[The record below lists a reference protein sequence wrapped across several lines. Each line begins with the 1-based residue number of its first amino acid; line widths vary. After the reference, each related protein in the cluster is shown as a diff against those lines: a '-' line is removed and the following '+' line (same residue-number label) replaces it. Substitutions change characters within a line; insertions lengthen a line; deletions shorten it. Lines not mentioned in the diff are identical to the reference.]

1 MWEFGCKYVHT
12 NDITSIYIICIHY
25 CSNNKYACLLPVARE
40 INKED
45 FIISLRGMFL
55 PQLFLESMIMSTTGS
70 IAVCMIVHKSH
81 NQFIALIIQYHASI
95 ACMKL

>member
-1 MWEFGCKYVHT
+1 MQVHT
-12 NDITSIYIICIHY
+12 NDITSFAFTVIIA
-25 CSNNKYACLLPVARE
+25 KYACPLPVARE

-55 PQLFLESMIMSTTGS
+55 PRLFLESMIMSTTGS
-70 IAVCMIVHKSH
+70 IAVCMIVRMHKSH
-81 NQFIALIIQYHASI
+81 NQFIALIIQYQYI